1 MKYSAF
7 LPVFTFL
14 FCFSQYIAFAQQTA
28 SVFGKLNGENKAGVQ
43 LTLSDPIEMN
53 SESKSILTDEN
64 GSFSIR
70 VNVESLR
77 IFKLSVNSGNYL
89 VLFLLPGDNVDLNLS
104 ASKLNQHPGIKG
116 SAHTQTAYL
125 MAGNLAFFDAKIDSL
140 NNLYTVSQGSA
151 DFNELKSSLEAEYHL
166 INGKKISYLRDVLT
180 KNAKSPASLL
190 FVDKLDINDNLD
202 IYEAVASGV
211 LSVYPDFKLARDLKI
226 RTTLE
231 RKLAAGSPAPE
242 IVLPTPEGDLYKLS
256 YLKGNIVLI
265 DFWASWCGP
274 CRKDNPEVV
283 RMYNRFNSK
292 GFEILGVSLD
302 RDKDAWIKA
311 IAKDSLRWNQ
321 VSDLKYWQSEAA
333 QAYGVKSIPHTV
345 LIDRNGLV
353 IARGLRGKALERKL
367 EEIFQDEDKSG
378 K

>member
-1 MKYSAF
+1 
-7 LPVFTFL
+7 
-14 FCFSQYIAFAQQTA
+14 
-28 SVFGKLNGENKAGVQ
+28 
-43 LTLSDPIEMN
+43 
-53 SESKSILTDEN
+53 
-64 GSFSIR
+64 
-70 VNVESLR
+70 
-77 IFKLSVNSGNYL
+77 
-89 VLFLLPGDNVDLNLS
+89 
-104 ASKLNQHPGIKG
+104 
-116 SAHTQTAYL
+116 

-202 IYEAVASGV
+202 IYEAVARGV

-256 YLKGNIVLI
+256 SLKGSVVLI

-333 QAYGVKSIPHTV
+333 QNYGVKSIPHTV

-378 K
+378 E

>member
-7 LPVFTFL
+7 LPVLTFL
-14 FCFSQYIAFAQQTA
+14 FCFSQYVGFAQHTA
-28 SVFGKLNGENKAGVQ
+28 SVTGKLNGDNKAGIQ

-53 SESKSILTDEN
+53 SENKTVVTDEQ
-64 GSFSIR
+64 GGFSIHAA
-70 VNVESLR
+70 VESLR

-89 VLFLLPGDNVDLNLS
+89 VLFLLPGDSVNLNLS
-104 ASKLNQHPGIKG
+104 ASKLNLNPEIYG
-116 SAHTQTAYL
+116 SDHTRLAYF
-125 MAGNLAFFDAKIDSL
+125 MAGNVAFFDRKIDSL
-140 NNLYTVSQGSA
+140 NNLYTVSQGNA
-151 DFNELKSSLEAEYHL
+151 DFNVLKSTIEAEYHL
-166 INGKKISYLRDVLT
+166 INGKKTSYLRDVLT
-180 KNAKSPASLL
+180 KNVKSPASLL
-190 FVDKLDINDNLD
+190 FVDKLDINEDLD
-202 IYEAVASGV
+202 VYEAVASGV

-226 RTTLE
+226 RTALE
-231 RKLAAGSPAPE
+231 RKLAPGSPAPE

-256 YLKGNIVLI
+256 SLKGNIVLI

-283 RMYNRFNSK
+283 RMYKRFNSK

-302 RDKDAWIKA
+302 RDKDAWVKA
-311 IAKDSLRWNQ
+311 IAKDSLSWNQ

-345 LIDRNGLV
+345 LLDRNGLV

-378 K
+378 E

>member
-1 MKYSAF
+1 
-7 LPVFTFL
+7 
-14 FCFSQYIAFAQQTA
+14 
-28 SVFGKLNGENKAGVQ
+28 
-43 LTLSDPIEMN
+43 MN

-70 VNVESLR
+70 VNVENLR

-140 NNLYTVSQGSA
+140 NNLYAVSQGSA

-378 K
+378 E